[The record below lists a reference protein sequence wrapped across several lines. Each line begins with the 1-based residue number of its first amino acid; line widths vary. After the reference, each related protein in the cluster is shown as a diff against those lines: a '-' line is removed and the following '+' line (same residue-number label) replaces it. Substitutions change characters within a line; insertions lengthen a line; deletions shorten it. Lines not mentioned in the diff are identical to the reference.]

1 MPTPSS
7 VSACSNK
14 EFAVGDMLDRGAAF
28 LESQRHQHMTRSVVY
43 RRGTDEKEVQATIGK
58 TDFEQADDSGLI
70 HRVES
75 RDFLVR
81 TADLDLG
88 AGLILPRAGD
98 QVRETVGTIAGSV
111 FVYEVNAPGGQP
123 PFRYS
128 DPYRRTLRIH
138 TKYIGTES

>member
-1 MPTPSS
+1 M
-7 VSACSNK
+7 
-14 EFAVGDMLDRGAAF
+14 GDLLDRGAAF
-28 LESQRHQHMTRSVVY
+28 LDAQRHQHLSRQVLY

-58 TDFEQADDSGLI
+58 TEFEQADDAGLI

-81 TADLDLG
+81 TAELDLG
-88 AGLILPRAGD
+88 AGPILPRAGD
-98 QVRETVGTIAGSV
+98 QVRETAGLSV

-128 DPYRRTLRIH
+128 DPYRRVLRIH
-138 TKYIGTES
+138 TKHIATE

>member
-1 MPTPSS
+1 M
-7 VSACSNK
+7 
-14 EFAVGDMLDRGAAF
+14 GDLLDRGAAF
-28 LESQRHQHMTRSVVY
+28 LDAQRHQHLSRPVLY
-43 RRGTDEKEVQATIGK
+43 RVGGRGTDEKEVQATIGK
-58 TDFEQADDSGLI
+58 TEFEQADDAGLI

-81 TADLDLG
+81 TEDLDLG
-88 AGLILPRAGD
+88 AGPILPRAGD
-98 QVRETVGTIAGSV
+98 QVRETVGVGGTNV

-138 TKYIGTES
+138 TKYIGTET

>member
-14 EFAVGDMLDRGAAF
+14 EFAVGDLLDRGAAF

-43 RRGTDEKEVQATIGK
+43 RRGTDEKQVQATVGK
-58 TDFEQADDSGLI
+58 TEFEQADDSGLI
-70 HRVES
+70 HRTES

-88 AGLILPRAGD
+88 AGLMLPRAGD
-98 QVRETVGTIAGSV
+98 QVRETVGTVGGSV

-128 DPYRRTLRIH
+128 DPYRRVLRIH
-138 TKYIGTES
+138 TKHIATEA

>member
-1 MPTPSS
+1 M
-7 VSACSNK
+7 
-14 EFAVGDMLDRGAAF
+14 GDLLDRGSAF
-28 LESQRHQHMTRSVVY
+28 LDDQRHKHMSRTVVY
-43 RRGTDEKEVQATIGK
+43 QRGAEAKEVLATIGR
-58 TDFEQADDSGLI
+58 TEFEQADDAGLI

-81 TADLDLG
+81 AADLDLG
-88 AGLILPRAGD
+88 AGPILPRAGD
-98 QVRETVGTIAGSV
+98 QVRETVGAQV

-128 DPYRRTLRIH
+128 DPYRRALRIH

>member
-1 MPTPSS
+1 M
-7 VSACSNK
+7 
-14 EFAVGDMLDRGAAF
+14 GDMLDRGAAF
-28 LESQRHQHMTRSVVY
+28 LESQRHQHMTQSVVY
-43 RRGTDEKEVQATIGK
+43 RRGTDEKEVLATIGK
-58 TDFEQADDSGLI
+58 TEFEQADDSGLI

-81 TADLDLG
+81 TEDLDLG
-88 AGLILPRAGD
+88 AGRILPRAGD
-98 QVRETVGTIAGSV
+98 QVRETVGMSV

-138 TKYIGTES
+138 TKYIGTET

>member
-1 MPTPSS
+1 M
-7 VSACSNK
+7 
-14 EFAVGDMLDRGAAF
+14 GDLLDRGSAF
-28 LESQRHQHMTRSVVY
+28 LDDQRHKHMSRTVVY
-43 RRGTDEKEVQATIGK
+43 QRGAEAKEVLATIGR
-58 TDFEQADDSGLI
+58 TEFEQADDAGLI

-88 AGLILPRAGD
+88 AGPILPRAGD
-98 QVRETVGTIAGSV
+98 QVRETVGTQV

-128 DPYRRTLRIH
+128 DPYRRVLRIH
-138 TKYIGTES
+138 TKHIGTET